1 MPEAKKVA
9 KKVLSHIGKGLKAFG
24 RSVDTA
30 IKQDRAR
37 YQENQRRQRIQRQ
50 IDNENYRQ
58 NYIAGKA
65 YASGFEDGRQERLQ
79 RARNER
85 ARQRNQDA
93 FENSFFEPSRGLINN
108 AEDFYT
114 RDLYPPKKRN
124 KKRTYW

>member
-9 KKVLSHIGKGLKAFG
+9 KKVLSNIGKGLKAFG

-65 YASGFEDGRQERLQ
+65 YGSGFEDGRQEGLQ
-79 RARNER
+79 RARNEMQGKEIR
-85 ARQRNQDA
+85 MLLKTLFLNLQ
-93 FENSFFEPSRGLINN
+93 EV
-108 AEDFYT
+108 
-114 RDLYPPKKRN
+114 
-124 KKRTYW
+124 